1 MIYCIFDLESD
12 GLIETATKIHCLSYR
27 LYQETSLIAK
37 DTLTDYNAMRIFIS
51 SQSNLVGHNIV
62 RFDIP
67 ILEKFLDMKI
77 QATLID
83 TLGLSWY
90 LFSTENRN
98 GKIFRREKHG
108 LESWGEEL
116 GVKKPVIEDWE
127 NQSIED
133 YIFRCESDVRINS
146 LLFQKEMF
154 YLKAIYENDMDK
166 INSLI
171 AYITFKLDCAR
182 EQEENPCHIN
192 KEALEKHLIEL
203 TEAID
208 LKTEELSSHM
218 PLAKIYKTVKKPSPE
233 RFFKKD
239 GSL

>member
-27 LYQETSLIAK
+27 LYQGTSLIAK

-67 ILEKFLDMKI
+67 ILEKFLNMKI
-77 QATLID
+77 EATLID

-108 LESWGEEL
+108 LE
-116 GVKKPVIEDWE
+116 
-127 NQSIED
+127 
-133 YIFRCESDVRINS
+133 
-146 LLFQKEMF
+146 
-154 YLKAIYENDMDK
+154 
-166 INSLI
+166 
-171 AYITFKLDCAR
+171 
-182 EQEENPCHIN
+182 
-192 KEALEKHLIEL
+192 
-203 TEAID
+203 
-208 LKTEELSSHM
+208 
-218 PLAKIYKTVKKPSPE
+218 
-233 RFFKKD
+233 
-239 GSL
+239 